1 MNYPTAPEKINCRKS
16 KTEEATQPPRQKL
29 KFTTKPI
36 EPLAKTARNKIK
48 PTFLNW
54 LYRANLKMA
63 HGSTNRQAFDRK
75 LSQ

>member
-54 LYRANLKMA
+54 LYIEENK
-63 HGSTNRQAFDRK
+63 
-75 LSQ
+75 